1 MIDGKTI
8 VLTGASSGIGLEVL
22 KLLAQGKD
30 NRILAVAR
38 HVDNIQHLADNVTA
52 FSCDISTQ
60 EGVDRVFAKAEE
72 LFGKIDLFY
81 ANAGFPYYEEFNYA
95 DWDRVDAMF
104 RTNTISPIYTYA
116 KYIRHLDGRPGIL
129 AYTVSAIG
137 EMAMPGYAIYSSSK
151 FALNG
156 FQQAI
161 RLEAPE
167 NLQIT
172 CLYPVATD
180 TNFFKV
186 ANAVEFEKPFP
197 VQKPAHV
204 AKMMVKAIE
213 QGKERVCPSGLF
225 GFAKVLMGVAPPVRT
240 FYWKLETKKLD
251 RFKEKLATYHG
262 RIHEKVDAA
271 VEKGREVGETI
282 LEKEREAR
290 RDLAEKVDA
299 AVEKGRE
306 VGGTILE
313 KEREVRRDLGEKA
326 TKAAEEIKDKIHG
339 A

>member
-1 MIDGKTI
+1 MIDNKSI
-8 VLTGASSGIGLEVL
+8 VLTGASSGIGFEVL
-22 KLLAQGKD
+22 KLLARGKG

-38 HVDNIQHLADNVTA
+38 HVDNIKYFADNVTA
-52 FSCDISTQ
+52 FACDISTK

-81 ANAGFPYYEEFNYA
+81 ANAGFPYYEEFNYE

-161 RLEAPE
+161 RLEKPD

-172 CLYPVATD
+172 CLYPIATD

-197 VQKPAHV
+197 VQKPSHV
-204 AKMMVKAIE
+204 AKKMIEGIE
-213 QGKERVCPSGLF
+213 QGKEKVSPSGLF

-240 FYWKLETKKLD
+240 VYWKMETAKLERFKKKLSV
-251 RFKEKLATYHG
+251 YHE
-262 RIHEKVDAA
+262 RVQEDVKAA
-271 VEKGREVGETI
+271 VEKGREI
-282 LEKEREAR
+282 RE
-290 RDLAEKVDA
+290 E
-299 AVEKGRE
+299 
-306 VGGTILE
+306 
-313 KEREVRRDLGEKA
+313 LGEKA
-326 TKAAEEIKDKIHG
+326 HEVREEIKDKFHG
-339 A
+339 V

>member
-1 MIDGKTI
+1 MIDNKTI
-8 VLTGASSGIGLEVL
+8 VLTGASSGIGFEAL
-22 KLLAQGKD
+22 KLLAEGRG

-38 HVDNIQHLADNVTA
+38 HVDNIQYFADNVTA
-52 FSCDISTQ
+52 FACDISTK

-72 LFGKIDLFY
+72 LFGKIDVFY
-81 ANAGFPYYEEFNYA
+81 ANAGFPYYEEFNYT

-116 KYIRHLDGRPGIL
+116 KYIQHLDGRPGIL

-172 CLYPVATD
+172 CLYPIATD

-197 VQKPAHV
+197 VQKPSVV
-204 AKMMVKAIE
+204 ARKMIDGIEEGKA
-213 QGKERVCPSGLF
+213 RVSPSGLF
-225 GFAKVLMGVAPPVRT
+225 GFAKVLMGVVPPVRT
-240 FYWKLETKKLD
+240 VYWRMETAKLD
-251 RFKEKLATYHG
+251 RFKKKLEKYHD
-262 RIHEKVDAA
+262 RLHENVAHA
-271 VEKGREVGETI
+271 VEKGREVGETL
-282 LEKEREAR
+282 LEKERDAR
-290 RDLAEKVDA
+290 RELDERAEKV
-299 AVEKGRE
+299 R
-306 VGGTILE
+306 
-313 KEREVRRDLGEKA
+313 
-326 TKAAEEIKDKIHG
+326 EEIKDKIHG
-339 A
+339 L

>member
-1 MIDGKTI
+1 MIDNKTI

-22 KLLAQGKD
+22 KLLAKGKG

-38 HVDNIQHLADNVTA
+38 HVDNIQYFADNVTA

-60 EGVDRVFAKAEE
+60 AGVDRLFEKAEE

-81 ANAGFPYYEEFNYA
+81 ANAGFPYYEEFNYT

-104 RTNTISPIYTYA
+104 RTNTISPIYPYA
-116 KYIRHLDGRPGIL
+116 KYIRHLNGRPGIL

-161 RLEAPE
+161 RLEKPD

-197 VQKPAHV
+197 VQKPSHV
-204 AKMMVKAIE
+204 AKKMLEGIE
-213 QGKERVCPSGLF
+213 AGREKVSPCGLF
-225 GFAKVLMGVAPPVRT
+225 GFAKVLMGVVPPVRT
-240 FYWKLETKKLD
+240 VYWKLETAKLD
-251 RFKEKLATYHG
+251 RFKKRLEDYHD
-262 RIHEKVDAA
+262 RLQENVRVA
-271 VEKGREVGETI
+271 VEKGREVGEV
-282 LEKEREAR
+282 LRERERDAR
-290 RDLAEKVDA
+290 RELDERAEKV
-299 AVEKGRE
+299 R
-306 VGGTILE
+306 
-313 KEREVRRDLGEKA
+313 
-326 TKAAEEIKDKIHG
+326 EEIKDKFHG
-339 A
+339 L

>member
-1 MIDGKTI
+1 MIDNKTI
-8 VLTGASSGIGLEVL
+8 VLTGASSGIGFEALR
-22 KLLAQGKD
+22 LLAEGRG

-38 HVDNIQHLADNVTA
+38 HVDNIQYFADNVTA
-52 FSCDISTQ
+52 FACDISTQ

-81 ANAGFPYYEEFNYA
+81 ANAGFPYYEEFNYT

-116 KYIRHLDGRPGIL
+116 KYIRHLNGRPGIL
-129 AYTVSAIG
+129 AYTISAIG

-161 RLEAPE
+161 RLEKPD

-186 ANAVEFEKPFP
+186 ANPVSFEKPFP
-197 VQKPAHV
+197 VQKPTVV
-204 AKMMVKAIE
+204 AKKMVEGIE
-213 QGKERVCPSGLF
+213 QGKPFVSPCFLF
-225 GFAKVLMGVAPPVRT
+225 DLSKTLMTVIPPIRSVYWEMETAKLRR
-240 FYWKLETKKLD
+240 FKKKLKAREEKLIRELD
-251 RFKEKLATYHG
+251 EVQENVHELEKNVRKTVQAGKEKLHG
-262 RIHEKVDAA
+262 
-271 VEKGREVGETI
+271 
-282 LEKEREAR
+282 L
-290 RDLAEKVDA
+290 
-299 AVEKGRE
+299 
-306 VGGTILE
+306 
-313 KEREVRRDLGEKA
+313 
-326 TKAAEEIKDKIHG
+326 
-339 A
+339 